1 MDPSAPMTQMAGPD
15 SFNVMAALSDA
26 VTKSVLHLL
35 ANQGRSDATDTIR
48 TALKDCQLAIRVTRA
63 IVSSEQFKAGSPEP
77 FAELLLEPID
87 QRVVDG
93 LVATPYAPND
103 TDSAAAMASLL
114 CSVTQDNRTDA
125 PISFTPP
132 FTPLFP
138 VTVHGFSFYSD
149 FAFLFFSPGLLIA
162 KAACSTGLVA
172 ARILQ
177 TIDLSPEQIRALVPF
192 AISVGLDGL
201 TGLILVPSVGPTL
214 GPSVGP
220 IDQEAAEAWVPALT
234 TLIARYPHVLS
245 APDLTGLVL
254 DALSSHL
261 FPADVPQTIARSAA
275 LLITDR
281 IRTDDDSAAAHAVAL
296 VASKVGSSHAALA
309 VLTAV
314 VSIDPASVE
323 LAMAAS
329 QLFDEAD
336 GATFATLARCLF
348 DPSSGTFAR
357 TSAMAACISAALDNC
372 SDSSLLVLTI
382 LAETNRSL
390 FCRCIADEPLRDLI
404 TCGADPAVLFD
415 AIRAIDPSLLPDV
428 LAAITR
434 PATAIEAIR
443 EGNTTALLSL
453 LRCEC
458 VLPGGTLAPAPKAR
472 VFAALKNKSPFKTSE
487 AAQPEVFASLLALVA
502 QVRPESWSHA
512 ELVDRLGLMHPLIH
526 SAAIGAVDG
535 ADDGASDGAAM
546 VGWVAQSLGC
556 TVLATIKSGT
566 VVAAARD
573 AGNHAL
579 IATIL
584 RLVADQKDMV
594 AAVTHNELFAELIS
608 PGIPTWLLELVYS
621 LSTQEAQARTA
632 AAATS
637 CTYIQLSMDNW
648 LSMFEAET
656 PAFGATE
663 RAELEFARLVDG
675 LDTLWTRL
683 VRLFAASISPALPAD
698 ERGVRIAT
706 LERLLRLGDDARLTV
721 ERVYADPHDHS
732 FLYTAFSLPWI
743 TQLIVESNA
752 HQRLELLRS
761 WASLVRSSRPA
772 AATGATM
779 QLGNSLHIFRSDLE
793 SKERAVAAVRRVTR
807 VVSSNGGY
815 SSLGPE
821 SFRGVISVSLTEG
834 RAELIVRDSATG
846 SGAHRDVAQFLVRL
860 CLATGVLFS
869 GHPAGPVPIP
879 DADPETLRLLGF
891 AIGTAIVEGLTLG
904 RECLAPCVLAY
915 ITGTPISLARSLFLA
930 CFPPHIEFPPC
941 PVDTALSFFGPLT
954 DHFTTE
960 DEAALTPTS
969 GLVCSDTLPAFL
981 DSVEARILTRT
992 NALDALAAGLTE
1004 AIGTPH
1010 MHSLRLILTD
1020 AQPMM
1025 MSVHPAGPVGPGNP
1039 AGPMEP
1045 TGQTGRPAVQT
1056 TRLIESLV
1064 VGNTPIDPAG
1074 LQANTLYEETFNE
1087 TSPIVIWFWRIVHAM
1102 DQATLRTLLRFWT
1115 SGSPPPD
1122 GVHPSKYII
1131 LPKDQPNLPSAST
1144 CIYTLYLY
1152 DSYTSLEAL
1161 QRHITIAL
1169 ENTDSGM
1176 EG

>member
-1 MDPSAPMTQMAGPD
+1 M
-15 SFNVMAALSDA
+15 
-26 VTKSVLHLL
+26 
-35 ANQGRSDATDTIR
+35 
-48 TALKDCQLAIRVTRA
+48 
-63 IVSSEQFKAGSPEP
+63 
-77 FAELLLEPID
+77 
-87 QRVVDG
+87 
-93 LVATPYAPND
+93 
-103 TDSAAAMASLL
+103 
-114 CSVTQDNRTDA
+114 
-125 PISFTPP
+125 
-132 FTPLFP
+132 
-138 VTVHGFSFYSD
+138 
-149 FAFLFFSPGLLIA
+149 
-162 KAACSTGLVA
+162 
-172 ARILQ
+172 
-177 TIDLSPEQIRALVPF
+177 
-192 AISVGLDGL
+192 
-201 TGLILVPSVGPTL
+201 
-214 GPSVGP
+214 
-220 IDQEAAEAWVPALT
+220 
-234 TLIARYPHVLS
+234 
-245 APDLTGLVL
+245 
-254 DALSSHL
+254 
-261 FPADVPQTIARSAA
+261 
-275 LLITDR
+275 
-281 IRTDDDSAAAHAVAL
+281 AL
-296 VASKVGSSHAALA
+296 VASKAGSSPAALA
-309 VLTAV
+309 VLTAI
-314 VSIDPASVE
+314 VSIDSASVE
-323 LAMAAS
+323 LAITAS
-329 QLFDEAD
+329 QLFDE
-336 GATFATLARCLF
+336 ATFATLARCLF
-348 DPSSGTFAR
+348 EPSGTFAR
-357 TSAMAACISAALDNC
+357 TSAMTACISAALDNC

-382 LAETNRSL
+382 LAETNRPL

-415 AIRAIDPSLLPDV
+415 AIRGLDAGLLPDV
-428 LAAITR
+428 LAAIAR

-453 LRCEC
+453 LQCEC
-458 VLPGGTLAPAPKAR
+458 VLPSGTLSPALKAR

-502 QVRPESWSHA
+502 QVRPASLSHA
-512 ELVDRLGLMHPLIH
+512 ELVDRLSIMHPLIH
-526 SAAIGAVDG
+526 SASDG
-535 ADDGASDGAAM
+535 ADDGAVGAAGAAAM

-579 IATIL
+579 IANIL
-584 RLVADQKDMV
+584 RLVAAQKDMV

-621 LSTQEAQARTA
+621 LSTAEAQARTA
-632 AAATS
+632 AAAAS

-656 PAFGATE
+656 PAFGSIE

-706 LERLLRLGDDARLTV
+706 LERLLRLGNDARLTV
-721 ERVYADPHDHS
+721 ERVYVDPRDHS

-743 TQLIVESNA
+743 TQLIVDSNA

-761 WASLVRSSRPA
+761 WASLVRSSRPS
-772 AATGATM
+772 ATL
-779 QLGNSLHIFRSDLE
+779 QLGSSLHIFRSELE
-793 SKERAVAAVRRVTR
+793 SKERAMAAVRRVTR
-807 VVSSNGGY
+807 VISSNGGY

-821 SFRGVISVSLTEG
+821 SFSGVISVSLTEG
-834 RAELIVRDSATG
+834 RTELIVRDSATG
-846 SGAHRDVAQFLVRL
+846 SGAHRDVAQFLIRL

-869 GHPAGPVPIP
+869 GHPAGPMPNP

-891 AIGTAIVEGLTLG
+891 AIGMAIVEGLTLG
-904 RECLAPCVLAY
+904 KECLAPCVLAY
-915 ITGTPISLARSLFLA
+915 ITGTPISLARSLFTA
-930 CFPPHIEFPPC
+930 CFPAHIEFQPC
-941 PVDTALSFFGPLT
+941 PADTALSFFGPLT
-954 DHFTTE
+954 DRFTAE
-960 DEAALTPTS
+960 DAAALAPTS

-981 DSVEARILTRT
+981 DSVEARILTRA

-1004 AIGTPH
+1004 AIGIPH
-1010 MHSLRLILTD
+1010 THSLRLILTD

-1025 MSVHPAGPVGPGNP
+1025 MSVHPVGPVGPGNP
-1039 AGPMEP
+1039 AD
-1045 TGQTGRPAVQT
+1045 RPAVQT
-1056 TRLIESLV
+1056 TQLIESLI

-1131 LPKDQPNLPSAST
+1131 LPKDQPNLPTAST
-1144 CIYTLYLY
+1144 CIYTLYLSH
-1152 DSYTSLEAL
+1152 SYTSLEAL

-1176 EG
+1176 AG

>member
-1 MDPSAPMTQMAGPD
+1 MT
-15 SFNVMAALSDA
+15 
-26 VTKSVLHLL
+26 
-35 ANQGRSDATDTIR
+35 
-48 TALKDCQLAIRVTRA
+48 
-63 IVSSEQFKAGSPEP
+63 
-77 FAELLLEPID
+77 
-87 QRVVDG
+87 
-93 LVATPYAPND
+93 
-103 TDSAAAMASLL
+103 
-114 CSVTQDNRTDA
+114 
-125 PISFTPP
+125 
-132 FTPLFP
+132 
-138 VTVHGFSFYSD
+138 
-149 FAFLFFSPGLLIA
+149 
-162 KAACSTGLVA
+162 
-172 ARILQ
+172 
-177 TIDLSPEQIRALVPF
+177 
-192 AISVGLDGL
+192 
-201 TGLILVPSVGPTL
+201 
-214 GPSVGP
+214 
-220 IDQEAAEAWVPALT
+220 
-234 TLIARYPHVLS
+234 
-245 APDLTGLVL
+245 
-254 DALSSHL
+254 
-261 FPADVPQTIARSAA
+261 
-275 LLITDR
+275 
-281 IRTDDDSAAAHAVAL
+281 
-296 VASKVGSSHAALA
+296 
-309 VLTAV
+309 
-314 VSIDPASVE
+314 
-323 LAMAAS
+323 
-329 QLFDEAD
+329 
-336 GATFATLARCLF
+336 
-348 DPSSGTFAR
+348 
-357 TSAMAACISAALDNC
+357 ACISAALDNC
-372 SDSSLLVLTI
+372 SDSSMLVLTI
-382 LAETNRSL
+382 LAETNRPL
-390 FCRCIADEPLRDLI
+390 FCRCIADEPLKDLI
-404 TCGADPAVLFD
+404 TGGADPAVLFD
-415 AIRAIDPSLLPDV
+415 AIRGLDAGLLPDV
-428 LAAITR
+428 LAAIER

-472 VFAALKNKSPFKTSE
+472 VFAALKKNSPFKTSE

-512 ELVDRLGLMHPLIH
+512 ELVDRLSIMHPLIH
-526 SAAIGAVDG
+526 SASDG
-535 ADDGASDGAAM
+535 ADDGAVDGAAGAAAM

-556 TVLATIKSGT
+556 TVLATIRSGT

-584 RLVADQKDMV
+584 RLVAAQKDMV

-621 LSTQEAQARTA
+621 LSTAEAQARTA
-632 AAATS
+632 AAALS
-637 CTYIQLSMDNW
+637 RSYIQLSMDNW
-648 LSMFEAET
+648 LATFESEA
-656 PAFGATE
+656 PAFGAIE
-663 RAELEFARLVDG
+663 RAELEFSRLVDG
-675 LDTLWTRL
+675 LDTLWPRL
-683 VRLFAASISPALPAD
+683 VRLFAASISPALPTD

-721 ERVYADPHDHS
+721 ERVYVDPRDPS
-732 FLYTAFSLPWI
+732 FSYTAFSLPWI

-761 WASLVRSSRPA
+761 WASLVRSSRP
-772 AATGATM
+772 GATI

-793 SKERAVAAVRRVTR
+793 SKEKAVAAVRRVTR

-815 SSLGPE
+815 SSLVPE

-846 SGAHRDVAQFLVRL
+846 SGAHRDVVQFLIRL

-869 GHPAGPVPIP
+869 GHPAGPMPNP

-915 ITGTPISLARSLFLA
+915 ITGTPISLTRSLFLA
-930 CFPPHIEFPPC
+930 CFPAHIEFQPC
-941 PVDTALSFFGPLT
+941 PVDTVLSFFDPLT
-954 DHFTTE
+954 AHFTTE
-960 DEAALTPTS
+960 DTDALVPNS

-981 DSVEARILTRT
+981 DSVEARLLMRT
-992 NALDALAAGLTE
+992 NALDALSTGLTE

-1010 MHSLRLILTD
+1010 LDSLRLTLTD

-1025 MSVHPAGPVGPGNP
+1025 MSVHPVGS
-1039 AGPMEP
+1039 MEP
-1045 TGQTGRPAVQT
+1045 TGQTDRPAVQT
-1056 TRLIESLV
+1056 TQLIESLV

-1074 LQANTLYEETFNE
+1074 LQANALYEETFNE

-1131 LPKDQPNLPSAST
+1131 LPKDQPNLPTAST